1 MATQEEDIAKF
12 SSPDEA
18 RQKKRPKGSFHAF
31 GRVKLPPLSTW
42 EGDGAVS
49 TGLPRLDAA
58 LALPSGLRPSPLGP
72 GRNSQRYNGHQD
84 VPAKGIKRGDVTEV
98 TGPRGVGKTSLAGA
112 ESYLDRLVS
121 LPGSRAP
128 RLIISGN
135 PELTVTLLPTNY
147 NFTWIYYLTLV
158 DTAGPMNPTRLK
170 DICQRVRVS
179 GLSDNSSDAA
189 SNGGRSDEILN
200 ELIYFHPP
208 TLAHLLALI
217 SHPPKGFPP
226 QETGLIVID
235 SISSLFTSEYRTKL
249 PPRNSNPKHRTTA
262 ESKDERTRWK
272 IIGNLVMD
280 LKKLAARLNCVVIVI
295 NEMASRFRGTQ
306 PPVLHEALSGI
317 TWDSGVTTR
326 IKLCWHWLPP
336 SLRSRVRMKR
346 VRFAEVAK
354 VEKVG
359 LMHGRSLRIVPFV
372 IKKTGL
378 HEFGPRPG
386 GTPLSI
392 FTRISKRPH
401 VVHVRSKRK
410 LDLVIDGSPDTS
422 RKHRMEPAT
431 TTPGFKLQNSELD
444 EGTGG
449 TTPSDASLALS
460 IKEEDEQDQGYEYE
474 WLDEEGIEFVDETVD
489 GEEPG
494 SDDHAGSGDGKGDDS
509 PCLSHNMGEDID
521 DDTVLL
527 LQNISSEDEFD

>member
-1 MATQEEDIAKF
+1 MTTQEEDIAKF

-84 VPAKGIKRGDVTEV
+84 VPAKGIKRGEVTEV
-98 TGPRGVGKTSLAGA
+98 TGPRGVGKTSLAMGIA
-112 ESYLDRLVS
+112 ARVLQAAQKV
-121 LPGSRAP
+121 
-128 RLIISGN
+128 I
-135 PELTVTLLPTNY
+135 
-147 NFTWIYYLTLV
+147 WI

-262 ESKDERTRWK
+262 ESKEERTRWK

-460 IKEEDEQDQGYEYE
+460 IKEEDEQEQGYEYE

>member
-84 VPAKGIKRGDVTEV
+84 VPAKGIKRGEVTEV
-98 TGPRGVGKTSLAGA
+98 TGPRGVGKTSLAMGIA
-112 ESYLDRLVS
+112 ARVLQAAQKV
-121 LPGSRAP
+121 
-128 RLIISGN
+128 I
-135 PELTVTLLPTNY
+135 
-147 NFTWIYYLTLV
+147 WI

-235 SISSLFTSEYRTKL
+235 SISSHFTSEYRTKL

>member
-98 TGPRGVGKTSLAGA
+98 TGPRGVGKTSLAMGIA
-112 ESYLDRLVS
+112 ARVLQAAQKV
-121 LPGSRAP
+121 
-128 RLIISGN
+128 I
-135 PELTVTLLPTNY
+135 
-147 NFTWIYYLTLV
+147 WI

>member
-84 VPAKGIKRGDVTEV
+84 VPAKGIKRGEVTEV
-98 TGPRGVGKTSLAGA
+98 TGPRGVGKTSLAMGIA
-112 ESYLDRLVS
+112 ARVLQAAQKV
-121 LPGSRAP
+121 
-128 RLIISGN
+128 I
-135 PELTVTLLPTNY
+135 
-147 NFTWIYYLTLV
+147 WI

>member
-1 MATQEEDIAKF
+1 MTIQEEDIAKF

-18 RQKKRPKGSFHAF
+18 RQQKGREGSFRTF
-31 GRVKLPPLSTW
+31 GSVKLSPLSTR

-58 LALPSGLRPSPLGP
+58 LALRSGLRPSPLGP
-72 GRNSQRYNGHQD
+72 GRNNQRDQDHQD
-84 VPAKGIKRGDVTEV
+84 APARGIKRGEVTEV
-98 TGPRGVGKTSLAGA
+98 IGPRGVGKTAFAMGIAASVLHAAQRVVWIG
-112 ESYLDRLVS
+112 
-121 LPGSRAP
+121 
-128 RLIISGN
+128 I
-135 PELTVTLLPTNY
+135 PELTITLLPANY
-147 NFTWIYYLTLV
+147 NFTWIYHLTLA

-170 DICQRVRVS
+170 DIHQRDKVS
-179 GLSDNSSDAA
+179 VFSDDPSDAA
-189 SNGGRSDEILN
+189 LNGSRMDEILN
-200 ELIYFHPP
+200 QLLYFHPP

-217 SHPPKGFPP
+217 SHSPKGFPP

-249 PPRNSNPKHRTTA
+249 PPRNRNPKHRTTA

-295 NEMASRFRGTQ
+295 NEMASRFRETQ

-317 TWDSGVTTR
+317 TWDSGISTR
-326 IKLCWHWLPP
+326 IMLCWHWLPP

-346 VRFAEVAK
+346 VRFAEVVK

-359 LMHGRSLRIVPFV
+359 LVHGRSLRIVPFV

-378 HEFGPRPG
+378 HEFSPRPC

-392 FTRISKRPH
+392 STRISKRPH
-401 VVHVRSKRK
+401 AVHVRSKRK
-410 LDLVIDGSPDTS
+410 LDRVIGDTPDIS
-422 RKHRMEPAT
+422 RKHRMEPAA
-431 TTPGFKLQNSELD
+431 TTPGFKVQNSEQD

-460 IKEEDEQDQGYEYE
+460 IKEEEEEDGYEYG
-474 WLDEEGIEFVDETVD
+474 WLDEDGIEFVDETVD

-494 SDDHAGSGDGKGDDS
+494 SDDHAGAGDGNADIS
-509 PCLSHNMGEDID
+509 PCLSHTLGEDIE

-527 LQNISSEDEFD
+527 LQNISGDDEFD